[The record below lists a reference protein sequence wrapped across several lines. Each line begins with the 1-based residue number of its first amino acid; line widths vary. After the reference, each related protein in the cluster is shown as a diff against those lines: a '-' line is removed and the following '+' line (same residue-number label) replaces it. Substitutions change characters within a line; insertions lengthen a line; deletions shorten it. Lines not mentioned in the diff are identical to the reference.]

1 MTHKLN
7 RRQAMLRLAAAASW
21 AVCDAGQRT
30 YAAEP
35 MAVIHETRTIS
46 EDPQHYHGWP
56 TLARRS
62 NGELILL
69 YSGGREDHV
78 CPFGRLELMR
88 SSDEGKTWSRPSV
101 VFETGIDDRE
111 SGLMETARGTLIANT
126 FTSLD
131 FIGLLAEAE
140 QIAPGTPGAWAP
152 ERLKRWQTA
161 RDQLTADQRQAAL
174 GMWMIRST
182 DGGMNWSEPYNSPVS
197 SPHGPIQLSDGRL
210 LHAGKEVVGTGR
222 TGVCE
227 STDDGQTWQWLAA
240 IPQRPGD
247 NSEIDYHEFHMVE
260 AVEGRLVAHIRN
272 HNANNSYETLQTE
285 SSDGGKSWT
294 LPHTIGVWGL
304 PSHLLRLKDGRL
316 LMSYGYRRTPFGNQA
331 RVSDDQG
338 RTWSEALTISD
349 DGVGGDLGYT
359 STVQLTEESLL
370 SVWYEGGSYQGL
382 TASPHAVLRQSH
394 WTLSSK

>member
-1 MTHKLN
+1 MTHHLN
-7 RRQAMLRLAAAASW
+7 RRQAMIGIAAAASW
-21 AVCDAGQRT
+21 AICDRGLRA
-30 YAAEP
+30 YAATSG
-35 MAVIHETRTIS
+35 AVIHETRTIS
-46 EDPQHYHGWP
+46 QDPQHYHGWP
-56 TLARRS
+56 TLAQRS

-88 SSDEGKTWSRPSV
+88 SSDEGKTWSPPTV

-126 FTSLD
+126 FTSVD
-131 FIGLLAEAE
+131 FLGLLAEAE

-152 ERLKRWQTA
+152 ERLKRWQA
-161 RDQLTADQRQAAL
+161 VRKQLTDDQRQAAP

-182 DGGMNWSEPYNSPVS
+182 DGGVNWSEPYKSPVS
-197 SPHGPIQLSDGRL
+197 SPHGPIQLADGRL

-227 STDDGQTWQWLAA
+227 STDDGQTWQWLAE

-247 NSEIDYHEFHMVE
+247 NSHIDYHELHMVE
-260 AVEGRLVAHIRN
+260 AGEGRLLAHIRN
-272 HNANNSYETLQTE
+272 HNANNYYETLQTE

-316 LMSYGYRRTPFGNQA
+316 LMSYGYRRMPFGNQA
-331 RVSDDQG
+331 RVSNDSG
-338 RTWSEALTISD
+338 HTWSDALTISD
-349 DGVGGDLGYT
+349 DGAGGDLGYP
-359 STVQLTEESLL
+359 STVQLSDGSLL

-382 TASPHAVLRQSH
+382 KASPRAVLRQTH

>member
-1 MTHKLN
+1 MTHHLN
-7 RRQAMLRLAAAASW
+7 RRQAMGVAAAASW
-21 AVCDAGQRT
+21 IICGARQRT

-35 MAVIHETRTIS
+35 RAVIHETRTIS
-46 EDPQHYHGWP
+46 DDPQHYHGWP

-88 SSDEGKTWSRPSV
+88 SSDEGKTWSQPTV
-101 VFETGIDDRE
+101 VFETAIDDRE
-111 SGLMETARGTLIANT
+111 SGLMETARGTLLANT
-126 FTSLD
+126 FTSVD
-131 FIGLLAEAE
+131 FLGLLAEAE
-140 QIAPGTPGAWAP
+140 QIAPGTPDAWAP
-152 ERLKRWQTA
+152 ERLNRWQA
-161 RDQLTADQRQAAL
+161 VRDQLIADQRQAVP
-174 GMWMIRST
+174 GMWMIRSA
-182 DGGMNWSEPYNSPVS
+182 DGGMNWSKPYKSPIT
-197 SPHGPIQLSDGRL
+197 SPHGPIQLADGRL

-227 STDDGQTWQWLAA
+227 STDDGQTWQWLAE

-247 NSEIDYHEFHMVE
+247 SSQIDYHELHMVE
-260 AVEGRLVAHIRN
+260 AADGRLLAHIRN
-272 HNANNSYETLQTE
+272 HNANNFYETLQAE

-294 LPHTIGVWGL
+294 LPYSISVWGL
-304 PSHLLRLKDGRL
+304 PSHLLRLMDGRL

-331 RVSDDQG
+331 RVSNDQG

-349 DGVGGDLGYT
+349 DGVGGDLGYP
-359 STVQLTEESLL
+359 STVQLSDGSLL
-370 SVWYEGGSYQGL
+370 SVWYEGGSYRGL
-382 TASPHAVLRQSH
+382 TASPHALLRQSH